1 MGERGHNTNLAA
13 EFYVLSIL
21 YRLGINAHLTLGNKK
36 SVDIVVENDKGLIT
50 IDVKGLK
57 DTSCFPIDNWNK
69 KDKDHF
75 LVFVSFLKKI
85 EDPNVVP
92 DVFIVPSLELENEH
106 KELDGKTIIYKNPK
120 GNRVVVEYNR
130 LKKLGDKYKSKWD
143 YFL

>member
-1 MGERGHNTNLAA
+1 MGEKGHNTNLAA

-36 SVDIVVENDKGLIT
+36 SVDIVVEKEDKVIT

-69 KDKDHF
+69 KNENHF
-75 LVFVSFLKKI
+75 LIFVSFLKRI
-85 EDPNVVP
+85 DDPNIIP
-92 DVFIVPSLELENEH
+92 DVFILPSLELENRH
-106 KELDGKTIIYKNPK
+106 KELEGKSIIYKNPK

-130 LKKLGDKYKSKWD
+130 LKKLGAKYKNKWE